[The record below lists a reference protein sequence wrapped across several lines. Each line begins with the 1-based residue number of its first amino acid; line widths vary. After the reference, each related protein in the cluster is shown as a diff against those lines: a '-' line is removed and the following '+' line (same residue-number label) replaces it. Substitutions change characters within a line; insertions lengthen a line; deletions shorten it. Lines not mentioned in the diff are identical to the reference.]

1 MNTNY
6 LNSNN
11 LNSSTYYITIPGIYN
26 MFDNTMKKIGYL
38 LSDPINNDKYF
49 EKSVNRVY
57 FSISRF
63 ISVANIRIKNKS
75 DLSYSEKND
84 FKSMVKR
91 MMKLKKFFEEKFIFI
106 EIIENKTLI
115 DRRSKNKNK
124 N

>member
-1 MNTNY
+1 
-6 LNSNN
+6 
-11 LNSSTYYITIPGIYN
+11 